1 MRTFSRRR
9 RTVSHTS
16 DTEKRFVFHWWSDF
30 DGVNTAPLIDQIILL
45 TMMSAFIVLCGE
57 SVPYGCIEII
67 ALFSVVSSIGSSRIA
82 ALVLII
88 RGPVAML

>member
-1 MRTFSRRR
+1 MRTFLRRR
-9 RTVSHTS
+9 WTFCYTS
-16 DTEKRFVFHWWSDF
+16 DTEKRFVLHWWSDF

-45 TMMSAFIVLCGE
+45 IMISAFIFLCGE

-67 ALFSVVSSIGSSRIA
+67 ALFSVISSIGSSQIA

-88 RGPVAML
+88 RGLVATL

>member
-1 MRTFSRRR
+1 MRTFLRRR
-9 RTVSHTS
+9 WNFCYTS
-16 DTEKRFVFHWWSDF
+16 DTEKCFVLHWWSDF

-45 TMMSAFIVLCGE
+45 TMISAFIVLCEE

-67 ALFSVVSSIGSSRIA
+67 TLFSVVSSIGSSQIA
-82 ALVLII
+82 ALILII